1 MKCYLVVG
9 YSGEQNLGVLGVGE
23 AHGACSLLH
32 AAGIGYGSSLPIALN
47 TKVALRDNPPKND
60 PDDPD
65 NLLNNVLKAWE
76 NAGHKMPDSEGLYW
90 AVKSEIPPRQG
101 LKSSSSVA
109 IAALRALCAAT
120 ETELENSELVDLA
133 SSAHFE
139 AGITLTGSKDDN
151 WAVCEGGWKIVD
163 PNLPGNESV
172 LFRGEGPSPEEWD
185 IVIVLREERASLPN
199 IEDFAHHQQ
208 AFIKALEALQS
219 GNPIMAMTW
228 NGRAMCGVLN
238 DNSNRRLTNDAVVNG
253 GRGSGISGSG
263 NSIVIFSPTASKPT
277 TNRIVKWYES
287 KGFELIITKP
297 IMAEKD
303 EES

>member
-1 MKCYLVVG
+1 MHRG
-9 YSGEQNLGVLGVGE
+9 GDMGVLGIGE

-32 AAGIGYGSSLPIALN
+32 AAGIGYGSSLAIDLN
-47 TKVALRDNPPKND
+47 TKVALRDNPPKNIPND
-60 PDDPD
+60 PDKLLECILEVWLEDGM
-65 NLLNNVLKAWE
+65 NLPNEELF
-76 NAGHKMPDSEGLYW
+76 W

-109 IAALRALCAAT
+109 IAALRALCNAT
-120 ETELENSELVDLA
+120 NSKLENSKLVDLA
-133 SSAHFE
+133 TKAHFK

-151 WAVCEGGWKIVD
+151 WAVCEPGWKIID
-163 PNLPGNESV
+163 PNLPADESV
-172 LFRGEGPSPEEWD
+172 LLIGEGPSAKDWD
-185 IVIVLREERASLPN
+185 IVIVLRDERKELPKK
-199 IEDFAHHQQ
+199 EDFVYHQQ
-208 AFIKALEALQS
+208 AFSKSLDALQN

-263 NSIVIFSPTASKPT
+263 NAIVIFSPAASKPT
-277 TNRIVKWYES
+277 LNRIIKWYES

-297 IMAEKD
+297 KIID
-303 EES
+303 EQKEDS